1 MSFKTTYARP
11 QRSSVQF
18 RLYSYPR
25 IEFLFS
31 VAMLFSKITLLEIN
45 YKTVMKKNDEKSIF
59 KNDSWR
65 ATQNQLFISIMCLHI
80 NISNRLFPIFVFQEY
95 YIKSIN
101 LELR

>member
-1 MSFKTTYARP
+1 
-11 QRSSVQF
+11 
-18 RLYSYPR
+18 
-25 IEFLFS
+25 
-31 VAMLFSKITLLEIN
+31 MLFSKITLLEIN

-101 LELR
+101 LELIEVIWSSREENIVMSILLGDANQ